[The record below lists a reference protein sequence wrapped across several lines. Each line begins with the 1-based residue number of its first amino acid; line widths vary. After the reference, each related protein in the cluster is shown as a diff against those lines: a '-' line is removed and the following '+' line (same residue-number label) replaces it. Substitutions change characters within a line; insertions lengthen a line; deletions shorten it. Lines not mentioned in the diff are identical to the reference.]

1 MVYTTLHEIPSVE
14 AYCNLRVSVG
24 LSAKSRC
31 AAAIGLPNSLFAVQI
46 LYHHPFASSA
56 SSDSLMP
63 GSQPEAVGMGR
74 VIGDGGLFYQVV
86 DIAVL
91 PAHQGKGL
99 GKMILK
105 EIKAWITANV
115 PPTGYISLIAQG
127 RAKDLYAQYGFVET
141 AMSGRAAMVRVV
153 VKNSDE

>member
-1 MVYTTLHEIPSVE
+1 MVYTTLREIPSVE
-14 AYCNLRVSVG
+14 TYCNLRISVG
-24 LSAKSRC
+24 LSAKSRS

-46 LYHHPFASSA
+46 LYHHPLTSLAN
-56 SSDSLMP
+56 SDSVMP
-63 GSQPEAVGMGR
+63 GLSPESVGMGR

-105 EIKAWITANV
+105 EIRAWITANV

-127 RAKDLYAQYGFVET
+127 RAKDLYAQYGFIET
-141 AMSGRAAMVRVV
+141 AMNNGAAMVRL
-153 VKNSDE
+153 VKE